1 MTQRGSAFA
10 RKRWYLDR
18 RSSQARVDR
27 NEMLRLT
34 SRSTLFLAAC
44 GLALAVASPAAAD
57 GWLPHPADATW
68 TYQWTD
74 SVYNTTPTTEK
85 VTVDKTTGSTF
96 QLAWTTA
103 NQGNDPN
110 APTSVGTVYLSDTEG
125 GIVNIDPGWASNA
138 APPGFPILCASQ
150 SQCGNSLAS
159 TWYQLIWG
167 TRAPVLSEPLLQ
179 GTSWA
184 TTGGAA
190 NDVSSSSDYVG
201 TEKITVPAFPDP
213 VVAAKIRTEVT
224 QAGAIGD
231 PYGSGIR
238 TVWWV
243 YGVGPVKSVFS
254 HSGGAGAPVTT
265 TVLQSTN
272 QIPALPPANTDYF
285 PLVTTVKGVYRWT
298 NAAHLKKP
306 EVESFAVDQVSNGSA
321 RISVKSVSGPIKV
334 AAAYG
339 FTKRLDGVTN
349 VWGISKSASLAKLP
363 KLGPA
368 ALPEAKR
375 RHFSTPF
382 DLMTYGF
389 NPLIPAYPGQGA
401 KWAGGPD
408 GGRDYS
414 IYGVTGN
421 ATVLGTRKVKVPA
434 GTFSALVVRT
444 TLRQPGFPFGSGT
457 RTSWFAP
464 KRGLVR
470 LEFRHA
476 DGSVSLVELLK

>member
-1 MTQRGSAFA
+1 MS
-10 RKRWYLDR
+10 RKRL
-18 RSSQARVDR
+18 
-27 NEMLRLT
+27 L
-34 SRSTLFLAAC
+34 LAAC

-57 GWLPHPADATW
+57 PWLPHPADATW

-85 VTVDKTTGSTF
+85 VTVKDTKGTNY

-103 NQGNDPN
+103 DQGNSPD
-110 APTSVGTVYLSDTEG
+110 APVSTGIVYLSDTEG
-125 GIVNIDPGWASNA
+125 GIVNVDPGWASNA
-138 APPGFPILCASQ
+138 APPGFPILCAAL

-167 TRAPVLSEPLLQ
+167 TRAPVLSEPLLA
-179 GTSWA
+179 GTTWA
-184 TTGGAA
+184 TSGGAA
-190 NDVSSSSDYVG
+190 NDVSSTSDYVG
-201 TEKITVPAFPDP
+201 TEKITVPACPDP

-231 PYGSGIR
+231 PYGSGVR

-243 YGVGPVKSVFS
+243 YGVGPVKSVFQ
-254 HSGGAGAPVTT
+254 HSGGASAPVTT
-265 TVLQSTN
+265 SVLTSTN
-272 QIPALPPANTDYF
+272 QIPALPPVNVDYF

-298 NAAHLKKP
+298 NARHLKKP
-306 EVESFAVDQVSNGSA
+306 QVESFAVDQVSNGSA

-334 AAAYG
+334 SAAYG
-339 FTKRLDGVTN
+339 FTRRLDGTTN

-363 KLGPA
+363 KLGPLS
-368 ALPEAKR
+368 LPEAKR
-375 RHFSTPF
+375 RHFFTPF

-389 NPLIPAYPGQGA
+389 NPVLPAYPAKGA
-401 KWAGGPD
+401 TWSAGPSS
-408 GGRDYS
+408 GRDYS
-414 IYGVTGN
+414 IYGVTGK
-421 ATVLGTRKVKVPA
+421 ATIMGVSKVTVPA
-434 GTFSALVVRT
+434 GTFGALVVKT
-444 TLRQPGFPFGSGT
+444 TLKQPGFPFGSGT

-464 KRGLVR
+464 KRGLVK

>member
-1 MTQRGSAFA
+1 
-10 RKRWYLDR
+10 
-18 RSSQARVDR
+18 
-27 NEMLRLT
+27 MLRLT
-34 SRSTLFLAAC
+34 FKLRVALAAC
-44 GLALAVASPAAAD
+44 GVALAVVSPAAAD
-57 GWLPHPADATW
+57 SWLPHPADATW

-74 SVYNTTPTTEK
+74 SAYNTTPTTEK
-85 VTVDKTTGSTF
+85 VTVKETKGTSF

-103 NQGNDPN
+103 DQGNDAD
-110 APTSVGTVYLSDTEG
+110 APTSIGVVYLSDTEG
-125 GIVNIDPGWASNA
+125 GIVNVDPGWASNA
-138 APPGFPILCASQ
+138 APPGFPILCAAL

-167 TRAPVLSEPLLQ
+167 TRAPVLSEPLLI

-190 NDVSSSSDYVG
+190 NDVSSNSDYVG

-213 VVAAKIRTEVT
+213 VVAAKIRTEIT

-243 YGVGPVKSVFS
+243 YGVGPVKSVFQ
-254 HSGGAGAPVTT
+254 HSGGAAAPVTT
-265 TVLQSTN
+265 SVLTSTN
-272 QIPALPPANTDYF
+272 QVPALPPASADYF
-285 PLVTTVKGVYRWT
+285 PLNTTVKGVYRWT
-298 NAAHLKKP
+298 NKRYLKKP
-306 EVESFAVDQVSNGSA
+306 EVQSFAIDQVSNGSA
-321 RISVKSVSGPIKV
+321 RFSVKSVSGPIKL

-339 FTKRLDGVTN
+339 FTRRLDGTTN
-349 VWGISKSASLAKLP
+349 VWGISKSASLVKMP

-375 RHFSTPF
+375 RHFLTPF

-389 NPLIPAYPGQGA
+389 NPLLPAYPAAGA
-401 KWAGGPD
+401 SWQGGPD

-414 IYGVTGN
+414 IYGVTGK
-421 ATVLGTRKVKVPA
+421 ATVLGVRTVKVPA
-434 GTFSALVVRT
+434 GTFDALVVRA

-476 DGSVSLVELLK
+476 DGSVSVVELLR